1 MAQASLEWVTLFDN
15 MNSKADKKKM
25 VESENMDEIH
35 LPGGGDAG
43 SKASKKRLSV
53 ERIYQKKS
61 QLEHILLRPDSYIGS
76 VETLTQAMWVYD
88 DEAGHMVNREIT
100 FVPGL
105 YKIFDEILVN
115 ASDNKQRDP
124 SMNCIKIEIDPENN
138 KIKIWNNG
146 KGIPV
151 VEHKTEKMFVPTM
164 IFGHLLTSSNYDDTE
179 KKVTG
184 GRNGYGA
191 KLCNIFSTKFIV
203 ETSSKDYHKAFKQ
216 TWIDNMGKT
225 KEPTITDSKN
235 EDFTSVTFYP
245 DLKKFKMSSLD
256 KDTVDL
262 FTRRAYDIA
271 AASKGVKVFLNG
283 KKLPVKNFKDYV
295 DLYIKDKVDDNNMPL
310 KICHEIPNDRWEIA
324 VTLSEKGF
332 QQVSFVN
339 SIATTKG
346 GRHVDYVADHVV
358 TKLIEIVKKKNKG
371 GVAIKPFQ
379 VKNHLWIFVNC
390 LIENPTFDSQTKE
403 NMTLQAKS
411 FGSRCTLNEKF
422 ITQVS
427 KCGIVESILSW
438 MKFKAQSQLNKKCHS
453 SKHSKLKGIP
463 KLDDANDAGTKNS
476 RDCTLIL
483 TEGDS
488 AKTLAVAGLGV
499 VGRDKYGVFPLRGK
513 LLNVREAT
521 HKQIMDNAEINNVI
535 KIMGLQFKEKYDS
548 PEKLKTLRYGKI
560 MIMTDQDQDG
570 SHIKGLLINFV
581 HHFWPNLLKNNV
593 VEEFITPIVKVTK
606 GKEEKSFYSLPEF
619 EEWKRDTDNW
629 HTYKVKYYKGLGTS
643 TAKEAKEY
651 FSDMDKHKI
660 PFKYQGTEDDASI
673 TLAFSKKKIEE
684 RKEWLT
690 NFMVERKRRLE
701 MGLPEVYLYGK
712 ETKHISY
719 NEFINRELVL
729 FSNMDN
735 ERSIPS
741 LVDGL
746 KPGQRKVIFT
756 CIKRN
761 LIREL
766 KVAQL
771 AGSVAEQSSYHHG
784 EQSLMSTI
792 INLAQ
797 TFVGSNNLNLLL
809 PIGQFGTRLHGG
821 KDAASPRYIFTALS
835 QMTRL
840 IFHPNDDAL
849 LESNFDDNQKIE
861 PVWYCPVVP
870 TVLIN
875 GAEGIGTGWSTKIPN
890 YDVREVVANCKRL
903 LYDEDPI
910 PMIPRYKNFKGSIE
924 EISEE
929 KYLCSGEISIV
940 DDQTVE
946 ITELPIR
953 TWTQNYKEEVLEV
966 MLYGNEKTPPCITDY
981 KEYHTDSTVKF
992 IVKMTPEKL
1001 AQAEE
1006 TGLHK
1011 LFKLQSTISATS
1023 MVLFDHL
1030 GCIKRYNNVEEILRE
1045 FFDLRLEFYKKRKAY
1060 LVGMLESEALK
1071 LDNIARFILEKID
1084 GTITIENKAKKSLI
1098 ETLIRKGYD
1107 SDPVKAWKDS
1117 QGRKAEDEE
1126 VDDADSDVSTSSSH
1140 DFNYILGMPL
1150 WNLTKEK
1157 KDELIKQRD
1166 NKKDELEKLKLKTDK
1181 NLWEDDLELFLKT
1194 LDEVEQKEIEDEQV
1208 SSNKTVKVKGKVKPR
1223 KVMQLQTMPSPMGRR
1238 VVPMIDSAIRNK
1250 VQAAAAKKIRDKMKK
1265 EGKNLNDDFIKKE
1278 EVDEEEPEPMSLFDR
1293 LKKKDKD
1300 NKVLDEL
1307 SSAEKAAP
1315 KEKKKR
1321 APRKPKDIDS
1331 SGSPKKK
1338 KGGKK
1343 KNPWSDDSDAS
1354 EDDISDDDMD
1364 GSFLESV
1371 KTEIRMPKRAAARKA
1386 QTHFKSDSDEEAIKS
1401 DDGVDDTFKPTNLE
1415 NGGYEPEKISDNDFG
1430 ASEDD
1435 DDDDFTAKP
1444 PPKKVSK
1451 PKLKPAISSDE
1462 DDAWDKMMGTK
1473 KETESQP
1480 VTLDSGSDNELQVNK
1495 APVSKPAA
1503 KTKAPPKKKA
1513 PAAKKVDPKQPS
1525 ISDAFTKPAAKKTK
1539 LLSSKAAKPL
1549 MIDDSDE
1556 DFPIQ
1561 EKAPKEKKPRKPKAP
1576 PKKKS
1581 SSDMDD
1587 DDDDVKPKKKNVA
1600 KRPKK
1605 AAFSDSDVSE
1615 DEFMAEKKPAAKK
1628 KKTESDDDD
1637 FGFDDADISTEY
1649 VPRATTGRSRNTV
1662 KYTFSDEEEDF

>member
-15 MNSKADKKKM
+15 MNAKAGKNKM
-25 VESENMDEIH
+25 ADSENMDTVH
-35 LPGGGDAG
+35 LPGGGDN
-43 SKASKKRLSV
+43 KASKKRMSV

-76 VETLTQAMWVYD
+76 TEIMSQTMWVF
-88 DEAGHMVNREIT
+88 DEESNQMVNREIT
-100 FVPGL
+100 YVPGL

-124 SMNCIKIEIDPENN
+124 SMNCIKIDIDPENN

-151 VEHKTEKMFVPTM
+151 VEHKTEKMYVPTM
-164 IFGHLLTSSNYDDTE
+164 IFGHLLTSSNYDDSE
-179 KKVTG
+179 RKVTG

-203 ETSSKDYHKAFKQ
+203 ETSSKDYKKAFKQ
-216 TWIDNMGKT
+216 TWLDNMGKT

-245 DLKKFKMSSLD
+245 DLPKFKMTILD
-256 KDTVDL
+256 RDTVSL

-271 AASKGVKVFLNG
+271 AASKGVKVILNG
-283 KKLPVKNFKDYV
+283 KRLNVKNFRDYV
-295 DLYIKDKVDDNNMPL
+295 ELYTKDKVDDNDMPL
-310 KICHEIPNDRWEIA
+310 KICYEQPHERWEIA

-332 QQVSFVN
+332 QQISFVN

-379 VKNHLWIFVNC
+379 VKNHLWLFVNC

-411 FGSRCTLNEKF
+411 FGSKCTFPEKF

-438 MKFKAQSQLNKKCHS
+438 MKFKAQAQLNKKCHS

-476 RDCTLIL
+476 KDCTLIL

-535 KIMGLQFKEKYDS
+535 KIMGLQFKEKYDC

-606 GKEEKSFYSLPEF
+606 GKTEKSFYSLPEF
-619 EEWKRDTDNW
+619 EEWKRETENW
-629 HTYKVKYYKGLGTS
+629 HTYRVKYYKGLGTS

-660 PFKYQGTEDDASI
+660 PFKYTGAEDDASI

-690 NFMVERKRRLE
+690 NWMQERKRRLE

-719 NEFINRELVL
+719 NEFINRELIL

-741 LVDGL
+741 AVDGL

-756 CIKRN
+756 CLKRN
-761 LIREL
+761 LIKEL

-771 AGSVAEQSSYHHG
+771 AGSVAELSSYHHG

-797 TFVGSNNLNLLL
+797 NFVGSNNMNLLL

-835 QMTRL
+835 SMTRL
-840 IFHPNDDAL
+840 VFNPKDDSL
-849 LESNFDDNQKIE
+849 LEPNFDDNQKIE
-861 PVWYCPVVP
+861 PVWYCPIVP
-870 TVLIN
+870 MVLVN
-875 GAEGIGTGWSTKIPN
+875 GAEGIGTGWSTKLPN
-890 YDVREVVANCKRL
+890 YDVREVVANLKRML
-903 LYDEDPI
+903 CDEDPVY
-910 PMIPRYKNFKGSIE
+910 MMPRYKNFKGTIE
-924 EISEE
+924 EISEG

-953 TWTQNYKEEVLEV
+953 TWTQYFKEEVLEV
-966 MLYGNEKTPPCITDY
+966 MLHGNEKTPPCITDY
-981 KEYHTDSTVKF
+981 REYHTDATVKF
-992 IVKMTPEKL
+992 VVKMTPEKL

-1006 TGLHK
+1006 NGLHK
-1011 LFKLQSTISATS
+1011 VFKLQSIISTTS

-1030 GCIKRYNNVEEILRE
+1030 GCIKKYSSVEEILRE
-1045 FFDLRLEFYKKRKAY
+1045 FYDLRLEFYKKRKAY
-1060 LVGMLESEALK
+1060 LEGMLESEALK

-1084 GTITIENKAKKSLI
+1084 GTIVIENKAKKNLI
-1098 ETLIRKGYD
+1098 ETLVRKGYD
-1107 SDPVKAWKDS
+1107 SDPVKAWKDL
-1117 QGRKAEDEE
+1117 QGRSKNDEE
-1126 VDDADSDVSTSSSH
+1126 DDIDDDASDVSSSSGH

-1157 KDELIKQRD
+1157 KDELLKQRD
-1166 NKKDELEKLKLKTDK
+1166 NKKEELDLLKGKSDK
-1181 NLWEDDLELFLKT
+1181 DLWEEDLELFLKT
-1194 LDEVEQKEIEDEQV
+1194 LDEVEQVEREDE
-1208 SSNKTVKVKGKVKPR
+1208 SASFNKPVKIKGKAKPR
-1223 KVMQLQTMPSPMGRR
+1223 KVMELETKPSPMGRR
-1238 VVPMIDSAIRNK
+1238 VVPRIDSTMKNK
-1250 VQAAAAKKIRDKMKK
+1250 VHAAAAKKARDKIKK
-1265 EGKNLNDDFIKKE
+1265 EGKNLNEDVKKE
-1278 EVDEEEPEPMSLFDR
+1278 EEEEEEDDEPMSLFDR
-1293 LKKKDKD
+1293 LKKKDY
-1300 NKVLDEL
+1300 KVETI
-1307 SSAEKAAP
+1307 SNSAEKAQQ

-1321 APRKPKDIDS
+1321 APRKPKDPNS
-1331 SGSPKKK
+1331 STSPKK

-1343 KNPWSDDSDAS
+1343 RNPWSDSDGEAS
-1354 EDDISDDDMD
+1354 DISDEDMD
-1364 GSFLESV
+1364 GSFLETV
-1371 KTEIRMPKRAAARKA
+1371 IPADRGPRRAAAKKA
-1386 QTHFKSDSDEEAIKS
+1386 QTQFKTDSDEEAIKS
-1401 DDGVDDTFKPTNLE
+1401 DSDDNNEFRSTNLE
-1415 NGGYEPEKISDNDFG
+1415 NGGYEPEKISDI
-1430 ASEDD
+1430 DD
-1435 DDDDFTAKP
+1435 SDDDFRSKP
-1444 PPKKVSK
+1444 PVKKS
-1451 PKLKPAISSDE
+1451 KPAIESDQE
-1462 DDAWDKMMGTK
+1462 DAWDKMMSSE
-1473 KETESQP
+1473 KEPQTF
-1480 VTLDSGSDNELQVNK
+1480 TLDSDSDSGLHIET
-1495 APVSKPAA
+1495 APEQKPAA
-1503 KTKAPPKKKA
+1503 KPKAAPKKKA
-1513 PAAKKVDPKQPS
+1513 AAEKKVDPKQPS
-1525 ISDAFTKPAAKKTK
+1525 ISDAFSKPAAKKSTK
-1539 LLSSKAAKPL
+1539 LLSSKDARPL

-1556 DFPIQ
+1556 DMIIAQP
-1561 EKAPKEKKPRKPKAP
+1561 EKPPKEKKHRKPKVS
-1576 PKKKS
+1576 KKKS
-1581 SSDMDD
+1581 SDD
-1587 DDDDVKPKKKNVA
+1587 EDDKPQRKPVE

-1615 DEFMAEKKPAAKK
+1615 EEFMPKK
-1628 KKTESDDDD
+1628 KVVTKKRRIDDSEDDLDFDPESV
-1637 FGFDDADISTEY
+1637 SV
-1649 VPRATTGRSRNTV
+1649 VPRATTGRSRPAA
-1662 KYTFSDEEEDF
+1662 KYTFDSDEDEDF